1 MCYDSVYYFLPSDRY
16 VLEWGFLSKQIS
28 FIVMAGHSKFKN
40 IQHRKGAQDKKR
52 AKVFTKLVR
61 EIITAAKIGGVDTN
75 NNPRL
80 RSAIT
85 AARSQN
91 LPKDRID
98 RALQQASDP
107 SDTDNYAEIRYEGF
121 VPGGIAIIVETLTDN
136 KNRTV
141 AEVRSA
147 FTKHGG
153 NLGESGSVSFMFD
166 RVGRIDYPADIASA
180 DDIMESAIESGANDV
195 ESTDQYHTVYTDIEA
210 FSECLE
216 YMNNKYGAPLES
228 EIEWKS
234 QNTIMVTDEERA
246 TKLLK
251 LIDALEESDD
261 VQKVFG
267 NYEMS
272 EELFEKLSN

>member
-1 MCYDSVYYFLPSDRY
+1 
-16 VLEWGFLSKQIS
+16 
-28 FIVMAGHSKFKN
+28 MAGHSKFKN

-61 EIITAAKIGGVDTN
+61 EIITAAKIGGIDVN

-80 RSAIT
+80 RSAIS
-85 AARSQN
+85 AGRSQN

-107 SDTDNYAEIRYEGF
+107 SDGDNYTEIRYEGF
-121 VPGGIAIIVETLTDN
+121 LPGGIAIIVETLTDN

-147 FTKHGG
+147 FSKYGG

-166 RVGRIDYPADIASA
+166 RLGRIDFEGNVASA
-180 DDIMESAIESGANDV
+180 DDMMESAIEAGARDV
-195 ESTDQYHTVYTDIEA
+195 ESSDSEHVIYTDIDA

-216 YMNNKYGAPLES
+216 FLSNKYGTPVES
-228 EIEWKS
+228 EIAWKP
-234 QNTIMVTDEERA
+234 QTTIMIDDEEKA
-246 TKLLK
+246 SKILK

-272 EELFEKLSN
+272 DAVYNKLSE